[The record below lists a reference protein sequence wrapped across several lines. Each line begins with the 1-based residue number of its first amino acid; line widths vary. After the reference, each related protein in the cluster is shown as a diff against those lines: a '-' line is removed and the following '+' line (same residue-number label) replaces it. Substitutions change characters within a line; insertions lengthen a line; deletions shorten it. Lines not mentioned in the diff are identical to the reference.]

1 MRQNFTAR
9 PYQQL
14 IINHILDNPR
24 CAIWAGMGTGK
35 TVATLT
41 ALETLQMVDDGL
53 ILVIAPLRVATTTWP
68 DEVLKWQHL
77 AGMSVV
83 TITGSEKERIA
94 AVRSK
99 SQIFATNYE
108 QLVWLTNYWG
118 DNWPYTTVILD
129 ESTKVKSF
137 RLRQGGKRAQALGK
151 VAHTRIKRL
160 IELTGTP
167 ASNGVKDLWGQLWF
181 VDAGTRLGRT
191 YSAFNSR
198 WFRPDVTGF
207 GVVPLPGAQKEI
219 EQKLGDVC
227 LTIEAKDWFDLK
239 EPIINDI
246 FVTLPAKAR
255 KHYKEMEDKMFT
267 ELEGIEFEAFNAAAK
282 TIKCLQLAAGAAYSD
297 DTRLNFIETHK
308 VKLEALESILEE
320 AAGMPVLVAYNFK
333 SDLARL
339 KKAFP
344 QGRELDKNPK
354 TLKDWNAGKIPIMFA
369 HPASA
374 GHGLNLQDGGNIL
387 VFFSPNWNL
396 EEHLQIIERIG
407 PTRQLQAGYDRPVFI
422 HRIIAKDTVDEIVL
436 ARLTSKRKVQD
447 LLLEAMNKRKNTTG
461 VKTKCAPRVIP
472 MARQTSQVEDFDE
485 LPMTP

>member
-9 PYQQL
+9 LYQQL

-68 DEVLKWQHL
+68 DEVLKWKHL

-246 FVTLPAKAR
+246 FVTLPTKAR
-255 KHYKEMEDKMFT
+255 KHYKEMEDAMFT

-344 QGRELDKNPK
+344 QGRELDKSPN

-461 VKTKCAPRVIP
+461 VKTKCAPRVIST
-472 MARQTSQVEDFDE
+472 ARQTSQVEDFDE